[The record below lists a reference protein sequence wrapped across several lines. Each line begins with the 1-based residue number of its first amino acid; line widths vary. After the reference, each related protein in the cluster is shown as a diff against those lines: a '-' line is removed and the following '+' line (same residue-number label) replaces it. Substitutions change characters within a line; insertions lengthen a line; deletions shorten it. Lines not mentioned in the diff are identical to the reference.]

1 MEQHILTLDLVVSGK
16 PVVDSVRCFSYC
28 QLVNTFFFPLLDTIY
43 ICVCV
48 CVCMQDRYYLNN
60 VLCELFKQDK
70 CRQSPTAE

>member
-28 QLVNTFFFPLLDTIY
+28 QLVNTFFSPSPRYYIY

-48 CVCMQDRYYLNN
+48 CMQGRYYLNN

>member
-43 ICVCV
+43 MCV
-48 CVCMQDRYYLNN
+48 CVCMH
-60 VLCELFKQDK
+60 
-70 CRQSPTAE
+70 AG